1 MRYSNLPAMQALL
14 VLFILLVLSATALG
28 SQEATE
34 HAPSITL
41 QEAVSRALANNPSIK
56 ASRIDADIEQARRDA
71 LALGTPYKLD
81 AEIENFAGSGT
92 TSGFDSS
99 ETTLQLSK
107 TLELGKKRQHRT
119 ELGDAR
125 LGLAQLEISIGEL
138 ELVAEVS
145 RRYVALLRQQ
155 EQIDLSEEAAAISDR
170 TLDIVQRR
178 VAVGIATEA
187 EESSVLVTLSRT
199 RLIARRLG
207 FGSTTARVSL
217 ATLWG
222 STQPSFSEVVGD
234 IYSVPSLPAYE
245 ELQARLAG
253 NPAILRVSTEDR
265 IREAQR
271 RLAQSGRRP
280 DIELSGGVRHLAAT
294 DDMAMVVALSVP
306 FGSKRRAEPFVR
318 EADTQIAKAPLT
330 RDQHLLELQATLH
343 GFYQSL
349 LASRD
354 ELGTLQQQI
363 IPEAQRA
370 LQFYERGFE
379 VGSYSLL
386 ELTAAQEHLLT
397 LRREALDAAASFHL
411 TLIEIESLLGS
422 AYPGGML
429 P

>member
-14 VLFILLVLSATALG
+14 VLIFLLVLSADAQG
-28 SQEATE
+28 AREATE
-34 HAPSITL
+34 HAPPITL
-41 QEAVSRALANNPSIK
+41 QEAVSRALANNPGIK
-56 ASRIDADIEQARRDA
+56 ASRADAEVELARRDA
-71 LALGTPYKLD
+71 LALDTPYKLE

-92 TSGFDSS
+92 ASGFDTS

-119 ELGDAR
+119 ELGDAQ

-145 RRYVALLRQQ
+145 RRYLALLRQQ
-155 EQIDLSEEAAAISDR
+155 EQIDLSGEAAAISDR

-187 EESSVLVTLSRT
+187 EESSMRVTLART

-207 FGSTTARVSL
+207 YEISNARVSL

-222 STQPSFSEVVGD
+222 STQPSFGGVVGD
-234 IYSVPSLPAYE
+234 IYSIPPLPAYE

-253 NPAILRVSTEDR
+253 NPEVLRVSTEDR
-265 IREAQR
+265 IRDARR
-271 RLAQSGRRP
+271 RLAQSGSRP
-280 DIELSGGVRHLAAT
+280 DIELSAGVRHLAAT
-294 DDMAMVVALSVP
+294 DDMAMVVALSMP

-318 EADTQIAKAPLT
+318 QADTQIAKAPLT

-354 ELGTLQQQI
+354 ELGTLQRQI

-370 LQFYERGFE
+370 LRFYERGFE
-379 VGSYSLL
+379 VGNYSLL

-397 LRREALDAAASFHL
+397 LRREALTAAASFHL

-422 AYPGGML
+422 ADPGGML

>member
-1 MRYSNLPAMQALL
+1 MRYSNLPVMQALL
-14 VLFILLVLSATALG
+14 VLFILLILSATALG

-56 ASRIDADIEQARRDA
+56 ATRIDADIEQARRDA
-71 LALGTPYKLD
+71 LALGTPYKLH

-92 TSGFDSS
+92 TSDFDSS

-119 ELGDAR
+119 ELGDAQ

-155 EQIDLSEEAAAISDR
+155 EQIDLSEEAAAINDR
-170 TLDIVQRR
+170 TLDIVRRR
-178 VAVGIATEA
+178 VAVGIASEA

-199 RLIARRLG
+199 KLIARRLG
-207 FGSTTARVSL
+207 FELASARVDL

-222 STQPSFSEVVGD
+222 STQPSFTEVVGD
-234 IYSVPSLPAYE
+234 IYSNPSLPAYE

-253 NPAILRVSTEDR
+253 NPQVLRVSTEDR
-265 IREAQR
+265 IRDAQR

-280 DIELSGGVRHLAAT
+280 NLELSGGVRHLGAT
-294 DDMAMVVALSVP
+294 DDMALVVALSMP
-306 FGSKRRAEPFVR
+306 FGSKGRAEPFVR
-318 EADTQIAKAPLT
+318 EADTQITKAPLT
-330 RDQHLLELQATLH
+330 RDQHLLELQATLY

-354 ELGTLQQQI
+354 ELGTLQHQI

-370 LQFYERGFE
+370 LQFYEHGFE

-397 LRREALDAAASFHL
+397 LRHEALDAAASFHL

-422 AYPGGML
+422 ANPGGML

>member
-1 MRYSNLPAMQALL
+1 MQYGNMQALL
-14 VLFILLVLSATALG
+14 VLFILLVLSAAALG
-28 SQEATE
+28 SQDATE

-71 LALGTPYKLD
+71 LALGTPYKLQ
-81 AEIENFAGSGT
+81 AGIENFAGSGT
-92 TSGFDSS
+92 TSGFDVS

-119 ELGDAR
+119 ELGNAQ
-125 LGLAQLEISIGEL
+125 LGLAQLEISIGKL

-207 FGSTTARVSL
+207 FGLAGARVSL

-234 IYSVPSLPAYE
+234 IYSIPSLPAYE

-253 NPAILRVSTEDR
+253 NPEVMRVSTEDR
-265 IREAQR
+265 IRDARR
-271 RLAQSGRRP
+271 RLAESGGRP

-294 DDMAMVVALSVP
+294 DDMAMVVALSMP
-306 FGSKRRAEPFVR
+306 FGSKRRAEPYVR

-330 RDQHLLELQATLH
+330 RDQHLLELQATLY

-349 LASRD
+349 LASSD
-354 ELGTLQQQI
+354 ELRTLQHQI

-397 LRREALDAAASFHL
+397 LRHDVLDAAASFHL

-422 AYPGGML
+422 TGSGGML
-429 P
+429 R